1 MSSSVYPISFVPHP
15 RFNSLSVRASPA
27 NLYRRVSEPNV
38 TASVTAIK
46 NGATYYYKPWNLW
59 LAYGLAILSASLC
72 VVSGIRSLYKNGYS
86 YNNTFSTV
94 LRTTRGRDLDE
105 LVDRAEVI
113 DARGANP
120 LPEQISK
127 ARIVFKERDGAAV
140 AHITDSSMVA

>member
-1 MSSSVYPISFVPHP
+1 M
-15 RFNSLSVRASPA
+15 RANPTD
-27 NLYRRVSEPNV
+27 LYRRDSESNV

-46 NGATYYYKPWNLW
+46 DGASYYYKPWNLW

-72 VVSGIRSLYKNGYS
+72 VLNGIRSLYKNGYS

-94 LRTTRGRDLDE
+94 LRTTRGSDLDE
-105 LVDRAEVI
+105 LVDRAEAI

-127 ARIVFKERDGAAV
+127 ARIVFIERDGAAV
-140 AHITDSSMVA
+140 AHITDSSMTT

>member
-1 MSSSVYPISFVPHP
+1 MYLV
-15 RFNSLSVRASPA
+15 SLVRANPT
-27 NLYRRVSEPNV
+27 NLHRRDSEPNV
-38 TASVTAIK
+38 TASVTVTK

-59 LAYGLAILSASLC
+59 LAYGSAILSASLC
-72 VVSGIRSLYKNGYS
+72 VLSGIRSLYKNGYS

-127 ARIVFKERDGAAV
+127 AQIVFKERNGAAV
-140 AHITDSSMVA
+140 AHITGSSMAA

>member
-1 MSSSVYPISFVPHP
+1 MCIPYLSFRTHVN
-15 RFNSLSVRASPA
+15 FLSVRADPA
-27 NLYRRVSEPNV
+27 NLYRRDSEPNV
-38 TASVTAIK
+38 TASVTATA

-59 LAYGLAILSASLC
+59 LAYGVAILSASLC
-72 VVSGIRSLYKNGYS
+72 VLTGIMSLYKNGYS

-140 AHITDSSMVA
+140 AHITDSLAAA

>member
-1 MSSSVYPISFVPHP
+1 MT
-15 RFNSLSVRASPA
+15 
-27 NLYRRVSEPNV
+27 V
-38 TASVTAIK
+38 TK

-59 LAYGLAILSASLC
+59 LAYGSAILSASLC
-72 VVSGIRSLYKNGYS
+72 VLSGTRSLYKNGYS

-94 LRTTRGRDLDE
+94 LRKTRGRDLDE

-127 ARIVFKERDGAAV
+127 ARIVFKEHDGAV
-140 AHITDSSMVA
+140 VVYNPDSSMAA